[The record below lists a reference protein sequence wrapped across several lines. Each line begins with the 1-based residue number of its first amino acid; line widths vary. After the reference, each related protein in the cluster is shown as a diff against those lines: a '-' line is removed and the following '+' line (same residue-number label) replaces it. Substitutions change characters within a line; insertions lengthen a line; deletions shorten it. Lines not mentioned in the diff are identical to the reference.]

1 MPKKA
6 QKPAF
11 DRTQFTTISI
21 PNDVYAKLKEMADAE
36 DRKISRQVTRYI
48 LKAYEERSTT
58 TA

>member
-1 MPKKA
+1 MPKNT
-6 QKPAF
+6 QKPEF

-21 PNDVYAKLKEMADAE
+21 PNDIYLKLKELADAE

>member
-21 PNDVYAKLKEMADAE
+21 PNDIYLKLKELADAE
-36 DRKISRQVTRYI
+36 DRKISRQVTRYV

>member
-21 PNDVYAKLKEMADAE
+21 PNDIYLKLKELADAD

>member
-21 PNDVYAKLKEMADAE
+21 PNDIYLKLKELADAE

-48 LKAYEERSTT
+48 LKAYEERNTT